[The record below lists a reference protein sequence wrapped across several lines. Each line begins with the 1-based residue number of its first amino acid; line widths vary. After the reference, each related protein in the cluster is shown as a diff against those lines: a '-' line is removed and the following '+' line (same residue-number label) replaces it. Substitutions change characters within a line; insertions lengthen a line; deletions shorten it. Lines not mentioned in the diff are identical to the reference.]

1 MSETKWYIGIGVCLV
16 VLVTVVLLVVLPKKS
31 GSGNQPSG
39 NQPSGNQ
46 PSGNQPSGN
55 MPSGCANCFMAD
67 ADCAP
72 VFNATQNVYMNSPNA
87 SSIQCAKYYVENG
100 DPRNPSNPDLQSTLV
115 NSNLAGACDNLMV
128 AVDGNCGTCYQQ
140 VYNAH
145 LDKCTQA
152 GDIRSSKPNM
162 TCATLMGNMDCGTID
177 SYLTTLLPAN
187 PNMDPNYAIHKQVQD
202 CYFQAVQSYKESL
215 SKECVNNCQQA
226 NSHIQ
231 ECVKDCKENS
241 YNQDCTRDCQQEDS
255 HYFPF
260 KPCGTACSDACKIV
274 NPNS

>member
-31 GSGNQPSG
+31 GSGNTPSGNTPSGNTPSGNTPSG
-39 NQPSGNQ
+39 NQPSGC
-46 PSGNQPSGN
+46 G
-55 MPSGCANCFMAD
+55 NCFMAD

-72 VFNATQNVYMNSPNA
+72 VFDQTQGVYMNSPNA

-100 DPRNPSNPDLQSTLV
+100 QFVPYDPRNPSNPALQSTVV
-115 NSNLAGACDNLMV
+115 NSNLSGACDNLMV

-145 LDKCTQA
+145 LDKCNQA
-152 GDIRSSKPNM
+152 GDRRPSKPNM

-177 SYLTTLLPAN
+177 SYLTTPLPAN

-202 CYFQAVQSYKESL
+202 CYFQAAQSYKDSFPAPPSDPNTPSL
-215 SKECVNNCQQA
+215 APTNLIQTCVQ
-226 NSHIQ
+226 
-231 ECVKDCKENS
+231 
-241 YNQDCTRDCQQEDS
+241 DCQQEDS

-260 KPCGTACSDACKIV
+260 KPCGKACVDACKGR
-274 NPNS
+274 

>member
-1 MSETKWYIGIGVCLV
+1 MSETKWYIGIGVCLAVLIAV
-16 VLVTVVLLVVLPKKS
+16 VLVVVLPKKS
-31 GSGNQPSG
+31 GAGNQPSG

-55 MPSGCANCFMAD
+55 MPSGCGNCFMAD

-100 DPRNPSNPDLQSTLV
+100 QFVPYDPRNPSNPALQSTLV
-115 NSNLAGACDNLMV
+115 NSNLSGACDNLMV

-140 VYNAH
+140 VYNTH
-145 LDKCTQA
+145 LDKCNQA
-152 GDIRSSKPNM
+152 GDIRPSKPNM

-177 SYLTTLLPAN
+177 SYLTDPLPAIT
-187 PNMDPNYAIHKQVQD
+187 DPTYATRKQVQD
-202 CYFQAVQSYKESL
+202 CYFQAAQSYKNSFTTPPTNL
-215 SKECVNNCQQA
+215 IQACVQ
-226 NSHIQ
+226 
-231 ECVKDCKENS
+231 
-241 YNQDCTRDCQQEDS
+241 DCQQEDS

-260 KPCGTACSDACKIV
+260 KPCGTACSDACKGR
-274 NPNS
+274 